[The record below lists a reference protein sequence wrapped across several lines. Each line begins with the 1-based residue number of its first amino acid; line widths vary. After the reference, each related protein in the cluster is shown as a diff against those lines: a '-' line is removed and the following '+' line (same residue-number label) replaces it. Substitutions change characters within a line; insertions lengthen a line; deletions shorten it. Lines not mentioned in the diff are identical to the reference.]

1 MPMIMRP
8 WLWYLTDCNV
18 QKERSLQI
26 IFYLV
31 TFFGFLVLKVVRM
44 DYDEMY
50 SKTKHQDE

>member
-1 MPMIMRP
+1 MRP